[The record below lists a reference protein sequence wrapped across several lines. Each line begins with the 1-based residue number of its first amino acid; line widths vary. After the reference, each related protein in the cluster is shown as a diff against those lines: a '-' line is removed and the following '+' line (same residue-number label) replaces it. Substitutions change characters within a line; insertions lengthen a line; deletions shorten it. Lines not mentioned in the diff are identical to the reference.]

1 MRTITLIIIHC
12 TATKE
17 GQHFTAADVD
27 SWHRAKGWKMIGYH
41 YLVLLDG
48 TIQQGRPEEMTGS
61 HCLNHN
67 QHSLGV
73 CYVGG
78 LDKDGHPKD
87 TRTEAQKAS
96 LLTLLKQLKSKY
108 PNALIVSHHT
118 FNPQKSCPC
127 FDAEH
132 EYLQL

>member
-12 TATKE
+12 SATPE
-17 GQHFTAADVD
+17 GKDYTVQDVD
-27 SWHRAKGWKMIGYH
+27 RWHRAKGWKMIGYH

-48 TIQQGRPEEMTGS
+48 TIQQGRPEDMIGS

-67 QHSLGV
+67 KYSIGV

-78 LDKDGHPKD
+78 LDANGHPKD
-87 TRTEAQKAS
+87 TRTEAQKQS
-96 LLTLLKQLKSKY
+96 LRTLLQQLKSKY

-118 FNPQKSCPC
+118 FNPQKACPC

>member
-1 MRTITLIIIHC
+1 MRTITLIIVHC
-12 TATKE
+12 TATKQ
-17 GQHFTAADVD
+17 GQHFTTADVD
-27 SWHRAKGWKMIGYH
+27 RWHRAKGWKGIGYH

-48 TIQQGRPEEMTGS
+48 TIQQGRPEDMIGS

-67 QHSLGV
+67 KYSIGV

-78 LDKDGHPKD
+78 LDANGHPKD
-87 TRTEAQKAS
+87 TRTEAQKQS
-96 LLTLLKQLKSKY
+96 LRTLLQQLKSKY

-118 FNPQKSCPC
+118 FNPQKACPC